1 MASLFDKPKTNLSRR
16 KVLLLAL
23 AGLILGLFLAWMAIR
38 LATGQLQIGSLIG
51 APAYKGNVLQSP
63 MLVPD
68 FTLTAHSGEQVSLSD
83 FRGQVVLIYFGYTY
97 CPDVCPATLT
107 ALTLA
112 MQELRPKEREQLQVL
127 MVTVDPDRDTPQV
140 LAGFLPHFDPS
151 FIGLTGTAAEIAA
164 AAEPFGIFYRK
175 RDGTV
180 ESGYLIDHTATVVG
194 LDKRGYLR
202 LLFPFNTSG
211 GGIGSDMRRL
221 IKD

>member
-1 MASLFDKPKTNLSRR
+1 MASLKPKTILSRR
-16 KVLLLAL
+16 KFLLLAL
-23 AGLILGLFLAWMAIR
+23 SGLILGLFLTWLAIR
-38 LATGQLQIGSLIG
+38 LATGQLQIGSPIG
-51 APAYKGNVLQSP
+51 APAFKGNVLQTP

-83 FRGQVVLIYFGYTY
+83 FRGRVVLIYFGYTY

-112 MQELRPKEREQLQVL
+112 MEELRPKEREQLQVL

-151 FIGLTGTAAEIAA
+151 FIGLTGTADEIAA
-164 AAEPFGIFYRK
+164 AAEPFGIFYQK

-202 LLFPFNTSG
+202 LLFPFNTPG
-211 GGIGSDMRRL
+211 EDIGSDMRRL
-221 IKD
+221 IND